1 MGRRKKK
8 EAAKAEPGAP
18 LWMVTYSDMVTLL
31 LCFFVMQLVYANF
44 EDPGKVEAALESI
57 KSAFGTGSVHHTKP
71 TEPTPSKSTDM
82 SESAKEQNEQLVEAL
97 QSVLAEMISQNLV
110 RMTQTKTEI
119 RIQLDEM
126 VLFRPGSAVLN
137 PVSLGLLNDIA
148 TAVHGYPVLMIVE
161 GHADAD
167 GTSEEKNWMMSA
179 TRAVAVV
186 SEFRRRKDEKGKA
199 LLDGEFLEARGMG
212 EFRPADVEK
221 GQSKWNRRVELVI
234 RGRNTSAIGAIE
246 ELDQV
251 LGE

>member
-57 KSAFGTGSVHHTKP
+57 KSAFGTGSVHQTKP
-71 TEPTPSKSTDM
+71 TKETPQKSTDM

-126 VLFRPGSAVLN
+126 VLFRPGSSALN

-148 TAVHGYPVLMIVE
+148 TAVHEYPVLMIVE

-167 GTSEEKNWMMSA
+167 GTSEEVNWVMSA

-186 SEFRRRKDEKGKA
+186 SEFRRRTDDRGKP
-199 LLDGEFLEARGMG
+199 LLEGQFLEARGMG

-221 GQSKWNRRVELVI
+221 GRSKWNRRVELVI

-246 ELDQV
+246 ELDKV